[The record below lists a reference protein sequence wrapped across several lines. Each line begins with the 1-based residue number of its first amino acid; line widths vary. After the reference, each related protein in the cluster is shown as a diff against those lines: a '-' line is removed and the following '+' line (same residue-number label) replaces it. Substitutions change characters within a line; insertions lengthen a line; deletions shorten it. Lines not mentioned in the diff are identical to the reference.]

1 MKLDFSYRVSLKS
14 GKAQYF
20 DEAEDALNCY
30 YENLNALQ
38 ENYTVCNEQISV
50 YEQWPIYTRK
60 VVAVRINGS
69 ETEQL
74 NLQTV
79 IDGVCTPFI
88 F

>member
-30 YENLNALQ
+30 SDNLKALQ
-38 ENYTVCNEQISV
+38 DKYTICSEQISS
-50 YEQWPIYTRK
+50 YEQYPIYTRK
-60 VVAVRINGS
+60 VIAANGGN
-69 ETEQL
+69 TEQL
-74 NLQTV
+74 NLQTI